1 MVQSPDNPLVVRV
14 PVTRLRNHFNASDLY
29 RQIETGALL
38 PDKRLDDR
46 HLRNP
51 ELRRDPEPF
60 CTRHQILRYLDP
72 VTGAIILETSHFLH
86 SDGTLGASGRPD
98 PKRMRVGNEL
108 WLASND

>member
-1 MVQSPDNPLVVRV
+1 MVENPDEPLVVRV
-14 PVTRLRNHFNASDLY
+14 SATRLRNHFNASDLY
-29 RQIETGALL
+29 RQIDSGELL
-38 PDKRLDDR
+38 PDEQLDDR

-72 VTGAIILETSHFLH
+72 SNGAIILETSHFLH
-86 SDGTLGASGRPD
+86 ADGTLGASGKPD

-108 WLASND
+108 WLASNN